1 MVESLT
7 LFQNLLQD
15 TMYIGLRQKRVTG
28 VEYEE
33 FIDEFMRAVV
43 KKLVNLLSTH
53 SINEQKITTIRNN

>member
-53 SINEQKITTIRNN
+53 SINERKITIIRNN